1 MQIFRKGFRQTIG
14 YRLDHDRIVI
24 ITLSFISIG
33 QGSLTNAT
41 SYCKRANPITF
52 TALFRSNIVRQ
63 TVVGPF
69 RFLSLLTQVVQHMRD
84 LRTRFITVHL
94 NVIAHAGCWK
104 QCTHTTGFQ

>member
-14 YRLDHDRIVI
+14 HRLDHDRIVI

-41 SYCKRANPITF
+41 GYRKRANPITL
-52 TALFRSNIVRQ
+52 TALFRGNVIRQ
-63 TVVGPF
+63 TIVGPF

-94 NVIAHAGCWK
+94 NVITHAGCWE
-104 QCTHTTGFQ
+104 QCTHATGFQ